1 VRNKHVSSWAEEFD
15 YEELNEDLSNTS
27 VPLTLLEEAREAL
40 TRTTKQRAK
49 KNKIIKTRKECW
61 Q

>member
-1 VRNKHVSSWAEEFD
+1 MIQVRNKHVSSWAEE
-15 YEELNEDLSNTS
+15 LSNTS